1 MALILEVRDRRG
13 TTTWHALNR
22 PLTVGRGLSNDIILD
37 DPYVDAR
44 HAHIL
49 LDDGGALT
57 VHDLGSVNGVLTNGV
72 RSPTAVLVQAGS
84 ELRIG
89 RSTFRFR
96 DPDEALPPALVD
108 ASYRAPLATRLAF
121 TDRAS
126 LALVAAA
133 TGLVALVT
141 WLGSSERSAGATVI
155 SAVVAALVLMSLWAG
170 VWALALRGAERRFQ
184 MRGHLAVT
192 SAAVIVMVLSAT
204 LTDWLYFFFPD
215 ALAPGAAF
223 TAAVLVTL
231 AALIVGHLT
240 VAGVLTKRGRWRVGL
255 GVAATVLVGFMLIG
269 LARDDSFSDVPKF
282 PSQLKPISPRI
293 VPTQTVDQ
301 FVKAM
306 AEARDEADKAVK
318 P

>member
-1 MALILEVRDRRG
+1 MALIIEIRDRRG
-13 TTTWHALNR
+13 TTTWHPLNR
-22 PLTVGRGLSNDIILD
+22 PMTVGRGLSNDIILD

-49 LDDGGALT
+49 LDDGGAFT

-72 RSPTAVLVQAGS
+72 RAPTAILVQAGS

-108 ASYRAPLATRLAF
+108 ASHRAPLAARWMF
-121 TDRAS
+121 TDRGS
-126 LALVAAA
+126 LVLVAVA
-133 TGLVALVT
+133 TGLAALMT
-141 WLGSSERSAGATVI
+141 WLSTSERSAGATVI
-155 SAVVAALVLMSLWAG
+155 GAVIAALVLMSLWAG
-170 VWALALRGAERRFQ
+170 VWAVALRGGERRFQ

-192 SAAVIVMVLSAT
+192 SAAVIVVILSTT
-204 LTDWLYFFFPD
+204 LQEWLLFFFPD
-215 ALAPGAAF
+215 SLAPGVALSAV
-223 TAAVLVTL
+223 VLVTL
-231 AALIVGHLT
+231 AALIAGHLT
-240 VAGVLTKRGRWRVGL
+240 VAGVLTKRRRWRVGMGVSAALFVSLMLL
-255 GVAATVLVGFMLIG
+255 GLV
-269 LARDDSFSDVPKF
+269 RDEKFSDVPKF
-282 PSQLKPISPRI
+282 SAQLKPISPRI

-306 AEARDEADKAVK
+306 AEARAEADKAVK